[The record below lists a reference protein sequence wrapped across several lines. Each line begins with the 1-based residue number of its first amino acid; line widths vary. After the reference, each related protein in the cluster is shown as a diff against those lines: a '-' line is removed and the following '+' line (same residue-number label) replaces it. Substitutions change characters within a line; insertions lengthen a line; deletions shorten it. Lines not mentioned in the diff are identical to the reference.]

1 MSKKQIMKYLIIA
14 DNEAFYTQWLDIEY
28 VSEGMIIVDLI
39 NDLIS
44 FDGFTWNQI
53 EEDSL

>member
-44 FDGFTWNQI
+44 FDGFYWKQI